1 MKSLEFISFLFSISQ
16 TYSKNFI
23 KNIQI
28 PECKHCIHYQPNDF
42 TFFCELSPYNKCLKF
57 GEKNIIDGKIEY
69 EIAKN
74 CRKDEEKCGMEGKY
88 FEKDEFS
95 QIRNFYYLGKSYS
108 PYVGLLIIFVLP
120 TILKIYMEDK

>member
-1 MKSLEFISFLFSISQ
+1 
-16 TYSKNFI
+16 
-23 KNIQI
+23 
-28 PECKHCIHYQPNDF
+28 
-42 TFFCELSPYNKCLKF
+42 LKF